1 MAELKVLD
9 LFYHTPEE
17 KIYSFN
23 KNIKSTLE
31 VSDDY
36 EKVSTDTEWVDI
48 MEDTIQYLDNI
59 LRSPNRFIVN
69 EEDIVKI
76 ELARR
81 VTVESIKHLSRNTN
95 LIQDYDKKT
104 GDVKPSKILNINKE
118 ESYNTYENRF
128 IYSLIQNMKGFIAR
142 KKSQGIVDSSTKDN
156 KNFNYTATAKLGEE
170 TVDVSMQINSKLN
183 TGESSGPNKGESLSD
198 RITKLEE
205 RITDLTSTE
214 VYKTINKLHIAL
226 VTSPIKKTNVIL
238 KNVNFQYAVKLW
250 NYLQENLDGK
260 DVNKK
265 ESKNYEDSGEL
276 KDYTDETFLLNYLII
291 NELNKEED
299 EDGEAGKKEKL
310 NEKLVQNMVEQVL
323 KVNTE
328 LTLDDLNN
336 IVGRQYEVVKYKQVA
351 TYKKIEEIFNKK
363 IDAYIKKINE
373 YRL

>member
-1 MAELKVLD
+1 MGELKVLD

-17 KIYSFN
+17 KIYNFN
-23 KNIKSTLE
+23 KSIKSTLQ

-36 EKVSTDTEWVDI
+36 QKVSTDTEWLDI
-48 MEDTIQYLDNI
+48 MEDTIKYIDNI
-59 LRSPNRFIVN
+59 LRNPNRFIVN

-142 KKSQGIVDSSTKDN
+142 KKSQGIIDSSTKDN
-156 KNFNYTATAKLGEE
+156 KNFNYSATAKFGEE
-170 TVDVSMQINSKLN
+170 DVDISMQINSKIN
-183 TGESSGPNKGESLSD
+183 TNGGNGQKKGESLED

-214 VYKTINKLHIAL
+214 VYKTINRLHVAL

-250 NYLQENLDGK
+250 NYMQENLDGK

-265 ESKNYEDSGEL
+265 ESKNYEDTGEL
-276 KDYTDETFLLNYLII
+276 KELTDETFLLNYLVI
-291 NELNKEED
+291 NELNKEEN
-299 EDGEAGKKEKL
+299 EDGDVEKKEKL
-310 NEKLVQNMVEQVL
+310 NEKIVQNMVEQVL
-323 KVNTE
+323 KVNTKLNLE
-328 LTLDDLNN
+328 DLKN
-336 IVGRQYEVVKYKQVA
+336 IVGRQYEVIKYQQVA
-351 TYKKIEEIFNKK
+351 TAKKIEEIFNKN
-363 IDAYIKKINE
+363 IDKYLEKVEK
-373 YRL
+373 LKV